1 MVRTFLLVVKR
12 ITISIMRITTMDVV
26 RLSSIEEKVI
36 WKIRHRAKVGKTKYG
51 VTMERED
58 LNITEWLV
66 HLQEELLDASVY
78 VQRLI
83 NDVNIANKAIK
94 DQDLIDIINN
104 AHEAKYGVHPD
115 DACESE

>member
-1 MVRTFLLVVKR
+1 MAHTFSLVPKG
-12 ITISIMRITTMDVV
+12 ITISTLQITTMDVV

-58 LNITEWLV
+58 LDLAEWLV

-78 VQRLI
+78 VQRLL
-83 NDVNIANKAIK
+83 NDVNIANEKVR
-94 DQDLIDIINN
+94 DQDIIDAI
-104 AHEAKYGVHPD
+104 D
-115 DACESE
+115 SCESE